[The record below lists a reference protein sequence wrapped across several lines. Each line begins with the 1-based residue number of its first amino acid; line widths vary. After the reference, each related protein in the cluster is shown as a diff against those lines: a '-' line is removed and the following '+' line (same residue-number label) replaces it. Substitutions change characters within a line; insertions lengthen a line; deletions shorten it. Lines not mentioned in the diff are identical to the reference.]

1 MVSIPS
7 HFPASARIGLIIKKK
22 NMKKCPQCNQEI
34 PESNFQEI
42 KGKTLEWGKVSE
54 KEMTWNEAK
63 KWCEEQ
69 GKGWR
74 MPTRVELIQAYDEK
88 VEGFSGYTF
97 WSSTETYS
105 NATGA
110 WVVYLYYG
118 FTNNLNKVNSKY
130 VRCVRP

>member
-1 MVSIPS
+1 
-7 HFPASARIGLIIKKK
+7 
-22 NMKKCPQCNQEI
+22 MKKCPQCNQEI

-54 KEMTWNEAK
+54 KEMTWNDAK
-63 KWCEEQ
+63 KWCEKQ